1 MKRLHLFLGAG
12 ALALTAGRADAQVF
26 LNEIY
31 ASHSGLDNLEFIELK
46 GPGGTSLADHMILVV
61 EGQCPSCGILDR
73 AFDLSALSMPGSGYF
88 VAGNT
93 LVTPNDLDIGA
104 DNILENGSE
113 TFYLIDA
120 GSPGGV
126 AAVSSL
132 VGTNIAWPPSGTNTS
147 TITVLSTSTTFL
159 DVVGLWD
166 GDTNDVAAFDTTT
179 VIGPDGPFLPA
190 GIFRDEDHPNDWC
203 DMNWLDF
210 DPAVNLNR
218 PTTAGAMNS
227 ACEPGSFTAS
237 FCDDGDGS
245 LASCPCATPGA
256 SDTGC
261 DSPIPPMQGGG
272 LTGGIKLT
280 MDTQMTS
287 PLNRV
292 TATGSGYP
300 TGSTPTAIVIRDS
313 SQEVAPVVFG
323 DGIRCVGVVSLTR
336 LAATVGGSGSSTHT
350 FGHGAMAGVGTF
362 YYQLWFRS
370 TPISF
375 CDPAAA
381 FNLSNGATLDW

>member
-1 MKRLHLFLGAG
+1 MKRIHLFLGAG
-12 ALALTAGRADAQVF
+12 ALALTMGSAQAQVA

-31 ASHSGLDNLEFIELK
+31 ASHSGTDNMEFIELK
-46 GPGGTSLADHMILVV
+46 GPGGTSLDDLMILVV
-61 EGQCPSCGILDR
+61 EGQCPACGTLDR
-73 AFDLSALSMPGSGYF
+73 AFDLTGLSMPGSGYF

-93 LVTPNDLDIGA
+93 AVSPNDLDIGP

-120 GSPGGV
+120 GSAGGV
-126 AAVSSL
+126 AAVSAL
-132 VGTNIAWPPSGTNTS
+132 VGTHVNWPPLPSSTS
-147 TITVLSTSTTFL
+147 TITVLSTSTTLL

-166 GDTNDVAAFDTTT
+166 GDTNDVRAFDTTL

-190 GIFRDEDHPNDWC
+190 GIFRDEDAPNAWC

-218 PTTAGAMNS
+218 PSTAGAMNS

-237 FCDDGDGS
+237 FCDDSDGS
-245 LASCPCATPGA
+245 LSSCPCTNPGA
-256 SDTGC
+256 PDTGC
-261 DSPIPPMQGGG
+261 DTPIPPMQGGG
-272 LTGGIKLT
+272 TTGGVQLT
-280 MDTQMTS
+280 MNTQQTS

-300 TGSTPTAIVIRDS
+300 SGSTPTAIVIRDS
-313 SQEVAPVVFG
+313 SLELAPIVFG

-336 LAATVGGSGSSTHT
+336 LAATVAGAGTSTHT